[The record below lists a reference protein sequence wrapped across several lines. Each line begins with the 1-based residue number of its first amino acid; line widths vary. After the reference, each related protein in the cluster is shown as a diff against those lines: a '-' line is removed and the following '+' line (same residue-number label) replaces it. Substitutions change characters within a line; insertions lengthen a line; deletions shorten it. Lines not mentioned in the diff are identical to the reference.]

1 MYNKLEKMSKFK
13 KDNFIFNTFLNLTS
27 RTYPYGLEDGLVA
40 DMKRRGIFPE
50 DLQKDVHGNYYY
62 QIGESRTIFASHLD
76 TATKVSAKVNH
87 VFDGDIIKTD
97 GTTVLGA
104 DDKAGVTVM
113 LWMMNHKVPG
123 LYYFFIGEEVGC
135 IGSGLAAKSISDF
148 KGKYDRIISFDR
160 RDVGSVITHQSW
172 SRCCSD
178 AFADELASQLNGAGL
193 GLEYKKDDGGV
204 YTDSAEFVDIIPE
217 CTNLSVGYYKEHTT
231 TESQDIEHLRKLAE
245 ACLKIDWDN
254 LPTVRDPKVTEY
266 KSSSK
271 YSSNSYSRYD
281 YGNYGG
287 TDYGKKKK
295 KKNKNKVRSW
305 EREEMSKAY
314 GYHDD
319 WYDDSYNFD
328 ELESIQVGKSSTTPA
343 IESGREFFDN
353 GSGLKEI
360 SKITGNGTYYSWVMS
375 KFTGK
380 LTQSELDVVREQY
393 LDMDTENDRQF
404 YDYLVEY
411 INDNTL

>member
-1 MYNKLEKMSKFK
+1 MSKFN
-13 KDNFIFNTFLNLTS
+13 KDNFVFNTFLTLTS

-50 DLQKDVHGNYYY
+50 DLQKDVHGNYFY
-62 QIGESRTIFASHLD
+62 QIGETRTIFASHLD
-76 TATKVSAKVNH
+76 TATKSSSKVNH
-87 VFDGDIIKTD
+87 IFDGNIIKTD

-104 DDKAGVTVM
+104 DDKAGVTIM
-113 LWMMNHKVPG
+113 LWMIKHNVPG

-135 IGSGLAAKSISDF
+135 IGSGLAAKSITDF

-172 SRCCSD
+172 SRCCSNE
-178 AFADELASQLNGAGL
+178 FADELADQLNSAGF

-231 TESQDIEHLRKLAE
+231 TESQDIDHLKRLAE
-245 ACLKIDWDN
+245 ACLKVDWNN
-254 LPTVRDPKVTEY
+254 LPTVRNPKVTEY
-266 KSSSK
+266 KSTSSYTK
-271 YSSNSYSRYD
+271 YD

-287 TDYGKKKK
+287 TSKKKK
-295 KKNKNKVRSW
+295 KKKGARSW
-305 EREEMSKAY
+305 EKDEKSKAY
-314 GYHDD
+314 GYNDD
-319 WYDDSYNFD
+319 WYDEYDEITYHDFD
-328 ELESIQVGKSSTTPA
+328 ELENIKVGKSNTPG
-343 IESGREFFDN
+343 ILSGREYFDS
-353 GSGLKEI
+353 GSGL
-360 SKITGNGTYYSWVMS
+360 SDITGFTGKKGTYYSWVIS

-380 LTQSELDVVREQY
+380 LTNVELEIVKEQY

-404 YDYLVEY
+404 YNYLVEY